1 MSSKNIQF
9 IDLPAQQAT
18 IRTELDTAIKKV
30 LDHGKYIMGPEV
42 SELEQQLCEFSGAKH
57 CITCSNGTDALVM
70 ALMALEIGPGDAV
83 IVPSFT
89 FVATAEAPA
98 LLGATP
104 IFVDVDP
111 DYFLM
116 DPTSL
121 EDACQVARNHG
132 LNPRCVI
139 PVDLFGQPA
148 NYTAINQFARDHNLH
163 VIADAAQSFGAELN
177 GSKVGSLAT
186 LTTTSFFP
194 AKPLGCYGDGGAI
207 FTDNDELAQRLKS
220 IRVHGQGTDKY
231 DNVLIGVNGRMDTL
245 QAAIL
250 IEKLKIYP
258 EEIRKRDIVASR
270 YSNDLKDM
278 VSVPGLMSG
287 ATSVWAQYTIRVPA
301 DLRDTIA
308 IELKGKG
315 IPVAVYY
322 QKPLHLQTAYAHYPA
337 STKTLQ
343 TSETLAKEVLSLPMH
358 PYLDEQIQEHI
369 IKCVNSLVTVD
380 A

>member
-1 MSSKNIQF
+1 MPNNNIQF
-9 IDLPAQQAT
+9 IDLEAQQAT
-18 IRTELDTAIKKV
+18 IRSELETAINKV
-30 LDHGKYIMGPEV
+30 LNHGKYIMGPEV
-42 SELEQQLCEFSGAKH
+42 SELEKQLCEFSGAKH
-57 CITCSNGTDALVM
+57 CITCANGTDALVM
-70 ALMALEIGPGDAV
+70 ALMSLEIGPGDAV

-104 IFVDVDP
+104 IFVDVDQ

-116 DPTSL
+116 DPNSL
-121 EDACQVARNHG
+121 EDACQVAKKQG
-132 LNPRCVI
+132 LNPRCII

-148 NYTAINQFARDHNLH
+148 NYTAINQFAGAHNLR
-163 VIADAAQSFGAELN
+163 VISDAAQSFGAELN
-177 GSKVGSLAT
+177 GSKVGTMAT

-231 DNVLIGVNGRMDTL
+231 DNVLIGVNGRLDTL

-250 IEKLKIYP
+250 IEKLKIFP
-258 EEIRKRDIVASR
+258 DEIKKRNIVASC
-270 YSNDLKDM
+270 YNNALQDH
-278 VSVPGLMSG
+278 VSVPHLMSG

-301 DLRDTIA
+301 EQRDTI
-308 IELKGKG
+308 IDNLKSDG

-322 QKPLHLQTAYAHYPA
+322 QKPLHLQTAYDHYPVN
-337 STKTLQ
+337 TKSLK
-343 TSETLAKEVLSLPMH
+343 TSETLTKEVLSLPMH
-358 PYLDEQIQEHI
+358 PYLDEKVQENI
-369 IKCVNSLVTVD
+369 IKSIKSVV
-380 A
+380 